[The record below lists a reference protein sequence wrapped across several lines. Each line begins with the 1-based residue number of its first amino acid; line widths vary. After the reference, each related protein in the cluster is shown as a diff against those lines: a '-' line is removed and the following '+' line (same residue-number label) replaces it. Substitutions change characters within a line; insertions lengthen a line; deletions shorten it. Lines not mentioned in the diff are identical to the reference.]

1 MKFPTILDAM
11 EIKIPEG
18 MHGQSLFPLIRDER
32 VAIRKYGCYNKF
44 GEAINV
50 ADGRWTLFQWPSGE
64 RIMPLHWYSSQ
75 PPQFLIPK
83 GVDEYDGVNRRFP
96 IDYYQ
101 AQKLRR
107 PL

>member
-1 MKFPTILDAM
+1 MNVVFIITDTLRRTRLGCY
-11 EIKIPEG
+11 EIPDRI
-18 MHGQSLFPLIRDER
+18 HGQSLSPPIRDEK

-75 PPQFLIPK
+75 PPQFLIPNAI
-83 GVDEYDGVNRRFP
+83 GPNPPGERF
-96 IDYYQ
+96 
-101 AQKLRR
+101 
-107 PL
+107 